1 MTTER
6 LSAFIDGQRPELL
19 ERWIAKLRQNAT
31 GEELPRED
39 LEDRFRSY
47 LRKLVEALKAAER
60 GETSKEGLLAPARSV
75 AAEHGEQRLGLGYDI
90 AALVRDYAFLREAVD
105 ESLAAVDFEPTAKE
119 QSVLAAVLM
128 DGVASAVHAYTLE
141 RDAKVRAAAA
151 KHVGFLVHELR
162 QPLQTLRL
170 RLDILARPGRTTS
183 REDVVAIHRSVQTLS
198 ETIEDALFESRF
210 KGLQEL
216 QLEEVDVTMLIR
228 DVTED
233 VRYVAEAKGIVVHL
247 ESTEGRL
254 ALEADRRLLR
264 SALSNLAYN
273 AVKFSPD
280 GSSVRIK
287 ASAPETGKVVFEVQ
301 DSCGGLPEGAV
312 EKMFSP
318 FVQLGK
324 DRSGF
329 GLGLALARQVSDA
342 HGGALRVHNVPGT
355 GCSFVLELPATGV
368 ARVQ

>member
-1 MTTER
+1 VKTEH
-6 LSAFIDGQRPELL
+6 LSDFIDGQRPELL
-19 ERWIAKLRQNAT
+19 ERWISKLRQSVT

-60 GETSKEGLLAPARSV
+60 GESSKERLLAPARST
-75 AAEHGEQRLGLGYDI
+75 AAEHGGQRLELGYDI
-90 AALVRDYAFLREAVD
+90 AAVVRDYAFLREVLD
-105 ESLAAVDFEPTAKE
+105 ESLAAVGLEPTAKE
-119 QSVLAAVLM
+119 LSVLSAVLM
-128 DGVASAVHAYTLE
+128 DGVASAVHTYTLE

-170 RLDILARPGRTTS
+170 RLDILARSGRSTS
-183 REDVVAIHRSVQTLS
+183 PEDVVAIHKSVQALS
-198 ETIEDALFESRF
+198 ETVEGALFESRF
-210 KGLQEL
+210 NGLQEL
-216 QLEEVDVTMLIR
+216 QLEEVDATTLIR
-228 DVTED
+228 NVAED
-233 VRYVAEAKGIVVHL
+233 VGYVAEAKGIAVQL
-247 ESTEGRL
+247 ESTD
-254 ALEADRRLLR
+254 APIVLEADRRLLR
-264 SALSNLAYN
+264 SALSNLAFN

-280 GSSVRIK
+280 GSSVRLR

-342 HGGALRVHNVPGT
+342 HGGALRVHDVPGT
-355 GCSFVLELPATGV
+355 GCIFVLELPATGV
-368 ARVQ
+368 ARIQ

>member
-1 MTTER
+1 
-6 LSAFIDGQRPELL
+6 
-19 ERWIAKLRQNAT
+19 
-31 GEELPRED
+31 
-39 LEDRFRSY
+39 
-47 LRKLVEALKAAER
+47 
-60 GETSKEGLLAPARSV
+60 
-75 AAEHGEQRLGLGYDI
+75 
-90 AALVRDYAFLREAVD
+90 
-105 ESLAAVDFEPTAKE
+105 
-119 QSVLAAVLM
+119 M
-128 DGVASAVHAYTLE
+128 DGVATAVHAYTLE

-183 REDVVAIHRSVQTLS
+183 PEDVVAIHRSVQALS

-247 ESTEGRL
+247 ESTEGPI

-280 GSSVRIK
+280 GSSVRLK

-368 ARVQ
+368 VRVQ

>member
-1 MTTER
+1 MVGSVSSSATTSRPWFAITRSSARRWMRAWLPWTSSRPPRSSRCSPRSSWMAWRR
-6 LSAFIDGQRPELL
+6 LCTPTRSSGTQRCVPRPPSMSAF
-19 ERWIAKLRQNAT
+19 W
-31 GEELPRED
+31 
-39 LEDRFRSY
+39 F
-47 LRKLVEALKAAER
+47 
-60 GETSKEGLLAPARSV
+60 TSSGSRCRRCGCAST
-75 AAEHGEQRLGLGYDI
+75 
-90 AALVRDYAFLREAVD
+90 
-105 ESLAAVDFEPTAKE
+105 SL
-119 QSVLAAVLM
+119 
-128 DGVASAVHAYTLE
+128 
-141 RDAKVRAAAA
+141 
-151 KHVGFLVHELR
+151 
-162 QPLQTLRL
+162 
-170 RLDILARPGRTTS
+170 PGRTTS
-183 REDVVAIHRSVQTLS
+183 PEDVVAIHRSVQALS

-247 ESTEGRL
+247 ESTEGPI

-280 GSSVRIK
+280 GSSVRLK

-329 GLGLALARQVSDA
+329 GLGLALARQ
-342 HGGALRVHNVPGT
+342 
-355 GCSFVLELPATGV
+355 
-368 ARVQ
+368 